1 MMGNPQPTVPVINST
16 PWSLNS
22 QPNRVYIQHKI
33 GKQVLFIFIKG
44 GCGIYPQNLEM
55 KMMFGVIHPASLL
68 LGGCDGGGV
77 G

>member
-33 GKQVLFIFIKG
+33 GKTKRLKG
-44 GCGIYPQNLEM
+44 SMADRN
-55 KMMFGVIHPASLL
+55 
-68 LGGCDGGGV
+68 DG
-77 G
+77 

>member
-33 GKQVLFIFIKG
+33 GKHVLFIFIKG
-44 GCGIYPQNLEM
+44 GCGIPR
-55 KMMFGVIHPASLL
+55 I
-68 LGGCDGGGV
+68 
-77 G
+77 